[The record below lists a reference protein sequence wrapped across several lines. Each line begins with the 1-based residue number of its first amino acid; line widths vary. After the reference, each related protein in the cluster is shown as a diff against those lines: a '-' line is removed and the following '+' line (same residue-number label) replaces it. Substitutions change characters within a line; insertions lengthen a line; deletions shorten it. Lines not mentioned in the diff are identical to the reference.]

1 MELTSSLAKRRIFL
15 GVAAAGLAAAIAVFG
30 SEDKVKADPPT
41 PATSVILI
49 SGDGMGVQQRTAIQ
63 YAGYGLDERQPM
75 DALPYAG
82 FLDTIQDGKTA
93 VTDSAAGATA
103 WSIGVKTKN
112 GLVGL
117 GRDKVRVPT
126 LMEIAE
132 IGGQG
137 DRHRQRSRHHQRDAG
152 DLRGTDRRT
161 GTGRSRS
168 RSGR

>member
-1 MELTSSLAKRRIFL
+1 MMELLNNLSREDYRWNSLLAGQAPHLHRGGGRR
-15 GVAAAGLAAAIAVFG
+15 ARRAIAVFG
-30 SEDKVKADPPT
+30 FDSSSRADPPT
-41 PATSVILI
+41 PATSVVII

-82 FLDTIQDGKTA
+82 FLDTIQDGKA

-117 GRDKVRVPT
+117 GRDKVR
-126 LMEIAE
+126 
-132 IGGQG
+132 
-137 DRHRQRSRHHQRDAG
+137 
-152 DLRGTDRRT
+152 RR
-161 GTGRSRS
+161 RP
-168 RSGR
+168 